1 VAEMNSVALK
11 TARGEGAS
19 SWRPRRLLLGVLLSV
34 IAAALPAPAAAGA
47 VPPQY
52 PNAWGF
58 AASGLR
64 QLRVTTDTR
73 AFCKGPSGSVYEVA
87 LSQRISS
94 NAVIARVRLSDG
106 AVLKSWTYPATP
118 GVAGYIPRAAAS
130 DSQRNLFVAVESLSG
145 TRDWLV
151 VKFSPAGKRLWTRR
165 YDSGNGSDVP
175 YGMVVDHHGNVI
187 VVGTSQ
193 GRGSGGYD
201 GAVVK
206 WSSAGAF
213 KWKHVIS
220 SRGRDL
226 FKAVAVDAADNVYV
240 SGQLGSGGPVFA
252 RAALRAYTPAG
263 RLRWTAGAKDTV
275 RDLSFTY
282 LVVRGSGVYVAGVA
296 GTSPSSAELLAAKY
310 TVAGTRAWSGVKVR
324 SYAPGSR
331 ANGLAVDRSGAA
343 LVVGVAYAAGGSGQN
358 LGAVWKL
365 TPKGG
370 TAWYREF
377 NNSLWPHDGR
387 FDAVGIDSKNRV
399 YVAGGVYV
407 SAATANLLMVRY
419 SPGGSEQAMWRSDG
433 QQSGGCAFS
442 NVLVLSDTQVLAAG
456 RVSGNGANAA
466 VYRAKTTP

>member
-1 VAEMNSVALK
+1 MNIVALRV
-11 TARGEGAS
+11 AHGEGAS

-34 IAAALPAPAAAGA
+34 IAAALLTPAAAGA

-58 AASGLR
+58 AVSGLR
-64 QLRVTTDTR
+64 QLRVTTETR

-87 LSQRISS
+87 LSQRVSY
-94 NAVIARVRLSDG
+94 NAVIARVRVSNG
-106 AVLKSWTYPATP
+106 SVLKSWTYPATP

-151 VKFSPAGKRLWTRR
+151 IKFSPAGKRLWTRR
-165 YDSGNGSDVP
+165 YDSGHGSDVP
-175 YGMVVDHHGNVI
+175 YGMVVDHHGSVI
-187 VVGTSQ
+187 VAGTSE
-193 GRGSGGYD
+193 GHDSGGYN

-206 WSSAGAF
+206 WSSSGAL

-220 SRGRDL
+220 SQGKDR
-226 FKAVAVDAADNVYV
+226 FEAVAVDAADNVYV

-263 RLRWTAGAKDTV
+263 RLRWTAGAKDTL
-275 RDLSFTY
+275 RDLAFTH

-296 GTSPSSAELLAAKY
+296 GDSPSSAGLIAAKY
-310 TVAGTRAWSGVKVR
+310 TVAGTRAWSGIKVR
-324 SYAPGSR
+324 SYASGSW
-331 ANGLAVDRSGAA
+331 AMGLAVDRTGAP
-343 LVVGVAYAAGGSGQN
+343 VVAGVAYAAGGSGEN
-358 LGAVWKL
+358 LAAVWKL

-370 TAWYREF
+370 TAWHREF
-377 NNSLWPHDGR
+377 SNSLWPHDGQ

-399 YVAGGVYV
+399 YAAGGVYV
-407 SAATANLLMVRY
+407 SLSTANLLMVRY
-419 SPGGSEQAMWRSDG
+419 SPGGAEQAMWRSDG
-433 QQSGGCAFS
+433 QQSGDCAFGH
-442 NVLVLSDTQVLAAG
+442 VLVLSDTQVLAAG
-456 RVSGNGANAA
+456 RVAGNGANAA